1 MTTPYQNVYDEA
13 GELFR
18 KNRCYDAAVLFQQAR
33 QIAKEYSLSQE
44 AATAGVWA
52 AISWHGASHPLKAYS
67 LLLDILS
74 TADTDLDIMDRWRA
88 RKRVFC
94 ISISYSPELD
104 KLERNLEKLR
114 LFQQEYP
121 ELPIADLHQNTGDL
135 LRSQGRWQEALA
147 EYELAWSEYND
158 CGYLKFWKASSAG
171 FCNLRLG
178 KPDSAQRWCDR
189 LGETETDW
197 PSSRIAWY
205 NLQGNL
211 ALYQENWHQAEQHAI
226 QAEKKADLVQEYE
239 FAIPALDLR
248 VRTLLLQPDLGDP
261 ADTNH
266 PARFRLRQRFSGKI
280 DVYNKYNQA
289 LLLADYR
296 LASIRYS
303 AGVLPVDDYWY
314 RQPQQVPS
322 YWLSGFQEA
331 DFQLRKQL
339 ARRGINR
346 AMVQAKY
353 LDNCFRCTW
362 RQAEV
367 QQRFERLEQLIRIVN
382 KSP

>member
-1 MTTPYQNVYDEA
+1 MMTRYQNIYYEA
-13 GELFR
+13 GELYT
-18 KNRCYDAAVLFQQAR
+18 KNRNYDAAVLFEQAR
-33 QIAKEYSLSQE
+33 QIAKEYGLSKD
-44 AATAGVWA
+44 AATAAVWA
-52 AISWHGASHPLKAYS
+52 AISWHEASHPLKAYN
-67 LLLDILS
+67 LLIDILS
-74 TADTDLDIMDRWRA
+74 TADTELDIIDRWLA

-94 ISISYSPELD
+94 ISRCYSPELD

-121 ELPIADLHQNTGDL
+121 ELPIADIHQDTGEL
-135 LRSQGRWQEALA
+135 LKSQGRWQEALA
-147 EYELAWSEYND
+147 EYELAWSEYDEN
-158 CGYLKFWKASSAG
+158 GYVKFLKASSAG

-178 KPDSAQRWCDR
+178 KPDSAQRWCDL

-197 PSSRIAWY
+197 PTSRIVWY
-205 NLQGNL
+205 DLQANIVLYQGN
-211 ALYQENWHQAEQHAI
+211 WHKAEQHAI
-226 QAEKKADLVQEYE
+226 QAEKKADLVQCNTD
-239 FAIPALDLR
+239 AVDLR

-266 PARFRLRQRFSGKI
+266 PARFRLRQPFSGKI
-280 DVYNKYNQA
+280 NVYDKYNKA

-296 LASIRYS
+296 LACIRYS
-303 AGVLPVDDYWY
+303 VGVLPVDDYWY
-314 RQPQQVPS
+314 HQPQQVASCLP
-322 YWLSGFQEA
+322 SGFQEA
-331 DFQLRKQL
+331 DFRRREQL

-367 QQRFERLEQLIRIVN
+367 QQRFERFKELVQTVN
-382 KSP
+382 Q

>member
-1 MTTPYQNVYDEA
+1 MTSHYQTVYYEA
-13 GELFR
+13 NELYT
-18 KNRCYDAAVLFQQAR
+18 KNRSYDAAVLFEQAR
-33 QIAKEYSLSQE
+33 QIAKEYGQSQE

-52 AISWHGASHPLKAYS
+52 AISWHGAYHPLKAYN
-67 LLLDILS
+67 LLIDILS
-74 TADTDLDIMDRWRA
+74 TADTDLDIIDRWLA

-94 ISISYSPELD
+94 ISRDYSPELD

-121 ELPIADLHQNTGDL
+121 ELPIADIHQDTGDL
-135 LRSQGRWQEALA
+135 LESQGRWQEALA
-147 EYELAWSEYND
+147 EYELAWSEFDEN
-158 CGYLKFWKASSAG
+158 GYVKFTKASYAG

-178 KPDSAQRWCDR
+178 KPDSAQRWCDL

-205 NLQGNL
+205 CIQANL
-211 ALYQENWHQAEQHAI
+211 ALYQGNWHKAEQHAI

-239 FAIPALDLR
+239 CAIPALDLR

-266 PARFRLRQRFSGKI
+266 PARFRLRQPFSGKI
-280 DVYNKYNQA
+280 DVYNKYNKA

-296 LASIRYS
+296 LACIRYS

-322 YWLSGFQEA
+322 CLPSGFQEA
-331 DFQLRKQL
+331 DFRRREQL

-367 QQRFERLEQLIRIVN
+367 QQRFERLKELLQPAN
-382 KSP
+382 